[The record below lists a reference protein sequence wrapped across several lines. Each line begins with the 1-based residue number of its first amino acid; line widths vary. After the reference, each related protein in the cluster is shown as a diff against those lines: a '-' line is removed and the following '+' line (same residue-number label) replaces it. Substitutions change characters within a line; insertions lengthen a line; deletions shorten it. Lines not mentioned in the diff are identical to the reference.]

1 MKMGVKSTME
11 VSRRDLEEM
20 YVDKTMQIDEEQRK
34 RLFRSQAVLMTDR
47 DLEKAVERL
56 NDELND
62 GEGFNNYLIVSED

>member
-1 MKMGVKSTME
+1 MGVKSTME